1 MAPTVLAAPRN
12 MHPTVRAAR
21 RRTGASVLSPV
32 RALLGALASVT
43 HKIISVA
50 GMEQDKDFAGC

>member
-1 MAPTVLAAPRN
+1 

-21 RRTGASVLSPV
+21 RRTGASVLFPG